1 MKTGDF
7 ESPQRTTSRIPSVAS
22 SKIKLAGAF
31 GRVRKTGCDRNVAS
45 ALLQQRQALRVIH
58 ENVDVTP
65 KPLVHAAFSTIDE
78 NQTTALE
85 TIGLFQTGSGSQLQ
99 ITSSSRASGLRT
111 SSSLLLKSFLMTSDD
126 LQMESLLSTQVGFLP
141 TEEEEEDVAPLPF
154 FLPSDDSAIFA
165 TRPEAVTITLKETQT
180 FFIFEMPQMTEDL
193 RTPEGQAIK
202 QENEN
207 YEYVTVG
214 PGSDRKLLNV
224 ETQTIRALT
233 KSRGTYCGLRSRR
246 NQGMFVNNW
255 VIHDTYAAPE
265 LMIEKNGRMI
275 VHTKES
281 IHRMREAQELR
292 YKLPE
297 PEIIPDQSPEEQ
309 LSRICRETGFLDAA
323 RVMERIIANN
333 VFAEAQKRFTGLIKR
348 DPCALDLEFNYRLDL
363 LWTFSCEMVH
373 DRPVT
378 AFRWNPANA
387 SVLAV
392 AYGAKTKSNKTDG
405 VLLIWCAKNPSQ
417 PGREYTFDS
426 PLSDID
432 WSRER
437 PNLLAIGFYDGSVR
451 VIDVSVKEVNII
463 RQSHRETSTAC
474 SPHWQVQWW
483 SGDEQFNYQEQ
494 IYTSDQDGRIYCYRL
509 GEDLFATEIM
519 RLHRVEGKLSG
530 VSRTDH
536 CVVYDVPINRQPSA
550 LILRRHPIVNNVYFV
565 GSDEGCIYRCS
576 TNYLRQHVNSFLAHD
591 GPIYSF
597 EFSPFCQKL
606 FLTCGA
612 DWCIRIWAENL
623 TEPLITLSTAM
634 ACVRNACWSPT
645 SSTIIASVVNDQ
657 ICVWDIHRKTH
668 TPASITI
675 STNGVRLVAAGFT
688 SNGNQLVIADIEG
701 VVYVYNL
708 EGMPFPPYDQTKVL
722 IESIYKALAT
732 KPELLRKLKK
742 LGPPF

>member
-7 ESPQRTTSRIPSVAS
+7 ESSQRTSSRMLPSVTS
-22 SKIKLAGAF
+22 SKIKLGAF

-45 ALLQQRQALRVIH
+45 ILLQQRQAFRIIH
-58 ENVDVTP
+58 ENMDVTP

-99 ITSSSRASGLRT
+99 IASSKASGLVT
-111 SSSLLLKSFLMTSDD
+111 NSSLLLKSLSDD
-126 LQMESLLSTQVGFLP
+126 LQMESLLSTQVCEFLP
-141 TEEEEEDVAPLPF
+141 TEKDEDVAPLPF

-165 TRPEAVTITLKETQT
+165 TRPETVTITLKETQT
-180 FFIFEMPQMTEDL
+180 FFIFEMLQMTGDL
-193 RTPEGQAIK
+193 RTLEGQAIK
-202 QENEN
+202 QENKN
-207 YEYVTVG
+207 YEYVTIG
-214 PGSDRKLLNV
+214 PGSDRKLVNV
-224 ETQTIRALT
+224 ETQTIHVLT
-233 KSRGTYCGLRSRR
+233 KSRGTYYGLRSRR
-246 NQGMFVNNW
+246 NQGMIMNNW

-265 LMIEKNGRMI
+265 LMIEKNGHMI

-281 IHRMREAQELR
+281 IHRMQEAQKLR

-297 PEIIPDQSPEEQ
+297 PETIPDQSPEEQ
-309 LSRICRETGFLDAA
+309 LSRICRETEFLYA
-323 RVMERIIANN
+323 VTIMERIIANN

-348 DPCALDLEFNYRLDL
+348 DPCALDLEFDYHLDL
-363 LWTFSCEMVH
+363 LWTFAFEMVH
-373 DRPVT
+373 NRPVT

-392 AYGAKTKSNKTDG
+392 AYGAKTGSNKADG

-417 PGREYTFDS
+417 PGREYAFDS

-437 PNLLAIGFYDGSVR
+437 PNLLAIGFYDGSVK
-451 VIDVSVKEVNII
+451 VIDVSAKEVNII
-463 RQSHRETSTAC
+463 RRSHRETSTAC

-494 IYTSDQDGRIYCYRL
+494 IYTSDQDGRIYYYRL
-509 GEDLFATEIM
+509 AEDLFATEIM
-519 RLHRVEGKLSG
+519 RLYRIEGKLSG

-536 CVVYDVPINRQPSA
+536 CVAYDVPINRQPSA
-550 LILRRHPIVNNVYFV
+550 LILRKHPIVSNIYFV

-576 TNYLRQHVNSFLAHD
+576 TNYLYQHVDSFLAHD

-612 DWCIRIWAENL
+612 DWCIRIWAEGL

-645 SSTIIASVVNDQ
+645 SSTIIASIVNDQ
-657 ICVWDIHRKTH
+657 ICLWDIHRKTH
-668 TPASITI
+668 IPASITI
-675 STNGVRLVAAGFT
+675 SPNGARLVAAGFT
-688 SNGNQLVIADIEG
+688 ANGNQLVIADIEG
-701 VVYVYNL
+701 AVYVYNL
-708 EGMPFPPYDQTKVL
+708 EGIPFPPYDQTKVL
-722 IESIYKALAT
+722 IESIHKALIT

>member
-7 ESPQRTTSRIPSVAS
+7 ESPRRISRISSITS
-22 SKIKLAGAF
+22 SKLGNF
-31 GRVRKTGCDRNVAS
+31 GRVRKTGCDRNFVS
-45 ALLQQRQALRVIH
+45 TLLQQRQAFRIIH
-58 ENVDVTP
+58 ENIDVTP

-78 NQTTALE
+78 NQMTALE

-99 ITSSSRASGLRT
+99 ITSSRLSGLRA
-111 SSSLLLKSFLMTSDD
+111 SSSVLAKSFVTLSDD
-126 LQMESLLSTQVGFLP
+126 LQMESLLSTQVCEVCEP
-141 TEEEEEDVAPLPF
+141 TEEVEDTAPLPF

-165 TRPEAVTITLKETQT
+165 TRPKTVTITLKETQT

-193 RTPEGQAIK
+193 RTPEGQALK

-207 YEYVTVG
+207 YEYITG

-224 ETQTIRALT
+224 ETQTIYVLT

-255 VIHDTYAAPE
+255 MMHDTYAAPE

-281 IHRMREAQELR
+281 ICRMQQAQELQ

-297 PEIIPDQSPEEQ
+297 PEIRHQSPEEQ
-309 LSRICRETGFLDAA
+309 LSRIYRETRFLAA
-323 RVMERIIANN
+323 VNVMERIIANN
-333 VFAEAQKRFTGLIKR
+333 VFAEVQRRFTGLIKR
-348 DPCALDLEFNYRLDL
+348 DLCALDLEFDYHLDL
-363 LWTFSCEMVH
+363 LWTFASEMVH
-373 DRPVT
+373 NRPVT
-378 AFRWNPANA
+378 AFRWSPANA
-387 SVLAV
+387 NVLAV
-392 AYGAKTKSNKTDG
+392 AYGAKTGSNKTDG

-417 PGREYTFDS
+417 PGREYAFDS

-437 PNLLAIGFYDGSVR
+437 PNLLAIGFYDGNVR
-451 VIDVSVKEVNII
+451 VIDVSAKEVNII
-463 RQSHRETSTAC
+463 KRSHRETSTAC

-509 GEDLFATEIM
+509 AEDLFATEIM
-519 RLHRVEGKLSG
+519 RLYRVEGKLSG

-536 CVVYDVPINRQPSA
+536 CVAYDVPINRQPSA
-550 LILRRHPIVNNVYFV
+550 LILRRHPIVSNIYFV

-576 TNYLRQHVNSFLAHD
+576 TNYLRQHVDSFLAHD

-634 ACVRNACWSPT
+634 ACVRNACWSPK
-645 SSTIIASVVNDQ
+645 SSTIIASIVNDQ
-657 ICVWDIHRKTH
+657 ICMWDIRRKTH
-668 TPASITI
+668 IPASIKI
-675 STNGVRLVAAGFT
+675 SPNRTRLVAASFT
-688 SNGNQLVIADIEG
+688 ANGNQLVIADIEG
-701 VVYVYNL
+701 AVYIYNL

-722 IESIYKALAT
+722 IESIHKALTT

-742 LGPPF
+742 LGPLF